1 MPRQQKNVPAEAK
14 NTAVVSGLTMEEMFA
29 DASAGM
35 KNIDHED
42 LALPFLKIVSGL
54 DPLLDDHE
62 HIRKG
67 DIVNTV
73 TLDVWKPEKGV
84 LVIPC
89 AYQRKFIRW
98 AQRGSGTGAPVAIY
112 DTEAECPKVI
122 RSKEDNREYVQDET
136 GDYIERTAQW
146 YVKVYDPDTGAITNA
161 MIAMKSTQLKKSKKW
176 MSMIMSRELKGPN
189 GPFTPAMYSHIYKLT
204 SQSEENSKGK
214 WHGWEISLHGQVPDA
229 GVYNSAKAFHTSVE
243 AGDVKVAHS
252 QDDASNKNDDINP
265 DDVPF

>member
-1 MPRQQKNVPAEAK
+1 MTTKR
-14 NTAVVSGLTMEEMFA
+14 FA
-29 DASAGM
+29 RVTSSTPSRWTYGPEGRSRHSCASSA
-35 KNIDHED
+35 N
-42 LALPFLKIVSGL
+42 S
-54 DPLLDDHE
+54 
-62 HIRKG
+62 
-67 DIVNTV
+67 
-73 TLDVWKPEKGV
+73 
-84 LVIPC
+84 LVG
-89 AYQRKFIRW
+89 
-98 AQRGSGTGAPVAIY
+98 QRGSGTDQLHA
-112 DTEAECPKVI
+112 DTEADVKVI

-146 YVKVYDPDTGAITNA
+146 YVKVYDPDTGATTNA

-243 AGDVKVAHS
+243 A
-252 QDDASNKNDDINP
+252 
-265 DDVPF
+265 

>member
-1 MPRQQKNVPAEAK
+1 MGRPKKQESQEL
-14 NTAVVSGLTMEEMFA
+14 AVVAGSNVSLEAMMA

-54 DPLLDDHE
+54 DSLLDDHE

-84 LVIPC
+84 FVIPC
-89 AYQRKFIRW
+89 AYERKFIRW
-98 AQRGSGTGAPVAIY
+98 AERGTGTGAPVAVY
-112 DTEAECPKVI
+112 DQESECPERV
-122 RSKEDNREYVQDET
+122 RSKEDNREYVQDGS

-146 YVKVYDPDTGAITNA
+146 YVKIVDLEKGTSQNA
-161 MIAMKSTQLKKSKKW
+161 MIALKSTQLKKSKKW
-176 MSMIMSRELKGPN
+176 MSMIMSRELPGPN
-189 GPFTPAMYSHIYKLT
+189 GPFTPAMYSHVYKL
-204 SQSEENSKGK
+204 SSVAEENSKGR
-214 WHGWEISLHGQVPDA
+214 WHGWEISLHGVVPTADL
-229 GVYNSAKAFHTSVE
+229 YNSAKSFHESVA

-252 QDDASNKNDDINP
+252 QDDENSSKNNSDI
-265 DDVPF
+265 PF